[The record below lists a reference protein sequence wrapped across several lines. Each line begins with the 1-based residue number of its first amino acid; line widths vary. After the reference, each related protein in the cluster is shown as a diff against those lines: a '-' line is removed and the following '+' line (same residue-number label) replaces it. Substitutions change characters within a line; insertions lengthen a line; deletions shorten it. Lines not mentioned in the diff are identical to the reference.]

1 MSSFDPS
8 KNTQKTIDDD
18 PFFRLLFF
26 FCIFF
31 FSRASAPLLLFVVVV
46 SSSLSLKAHKIVP
59 SFSVHRT
66 PRFAT
71 DDDVSREKERDPDGL
86 ILSINP
92 KNSFI
97 DRVSLFLSRSLF
109 DSLSLSLSLKGEEN
123 ERKNEKRRTTTT
135 SVAMMRAR
143 VCVTFSRTQKGV
155 VVCSVSV
162 VQRK

>member
-31 FSRASAPLLLFVVVV
+31 FSRASAPLLLFVVVA
-46 SSSLSLKAHKIVP
+46 SSSLSLKAAHKIVP

-71 DDDVSREKERDPDGL
+71 DD
-86 ILSINP
+86 
-92 KNSFI
+92 
-97 DRVSLFLSRSLF
+97 
-109 DSLSLSLSLKGEEN
+109 
-123 ERKNEKRRTTTT
+123 
-135 SVAMMRAR
+135 
-143 VCVTFSRTQKGV
+143 
-155 VVCSVSV
+155 
-162 VQRK
+162 

>member
-109 DSLSLSLSLKGEEN
+109 DSLSLSLSLSLKGEEN

-143 VCVTFSRTQKGV
+143 VRVLPSRVHKKGW
-155 VVCSVSV
+155 
-162 VQRK
+162 